1 MLSKVKSAVE
11 RYDMIKKGEAVC
23 CALSGGADSVALL
36 IALQELSAELGA
48 GLSAVHINHMLR
60 GEESDR
66 DEEFCRELCKKRGI
80 PLTVIRK
87 NAAAFAH
94 SMGLSVETGAREMR
108 YQIFSELA
116 ADKIATAHNLND
128 NAETL
133 IFRFARGT
141 GLRGLA
147 GIPPVRGNI
156 IRPLLWCSREEIE
169 TFLAARD
176 QSFVTDSTNLTDDYT
191 RNRIRHKIMPEMA
204 ALHGA
209 FPGCVTAL
217 TASFA
222 EDEDFLTSEA
232 EKYKGKDLRDIH
244 PALRKRVIISCL
256 KEHKLEVTAARAAEI
271 DSALLGEG
279 GKIDLGRGLTA
290 FIRNGKIIVRREKEV
305 RINELKI
312 LRDGE
317 YPFSSD
323 RIVTVSKVNCEK
335 MNSTEIVNKK
345 LTTDTLDY
353 DKINGDVVLRNRL
366 RGDRIKPAGSAHT
379 RELRKLLQERL
390 PFGERRVCAVLADRD
405 GVIWAEH
412 VGAAE
417 RVAPDENTGL
427 LMKINVTQSDKI

>member
-1 MLSKVKSAVE
+1 MLDKVKTAIE
-11 RYDMIKKGEAVC
+11 RYDMIKKGETVC

-36 IALQELSAELGA
+36 IALDELSADLGITV
-48 GLSAVHINHMLR
+48 SAVHINHMLR

-66 DEEFCRELCKKRGI
+66 DENFCKELCKKRDI
-80 PLTVIRK
+80 PLTVVRR

-94 SMGLSVETGAREMR
+94 SMGISLETGAREMR

-133 IFRFARGT
+133 IFRLARGT

-147 GIPPVRGNI
+147 GIPAVRGNI
-156 IRPLLWCSREEIE
+156 IRPMLRCSREEIE
-169 TFLAARD
+169 VFLASRD

-191 RNRIRHKIMPEMA
+191 RNRIRHKIMPEMT

-222 EDEDFLTSEA
+222 EDEDFLSSEA
-232 EKYKGKDLRDIH
+232 EKHKGKDLRGIH
-244 PALRKRVIISCL
+244 PALRKRAVISCL
-256 KEHKLEVTAARAAEI
+256 KEHKLEVTASRVSEI
-271 DSALLGEG
+271 ETSLLGSG
-279 GKIDLGRGLTA
+279 GKISVGGGYAA
-290 FIRNGKIIVRREKEV
+290 FIRNGKITIHREKEDEISSV
-305 RINELKI
+305 KI

-323 RIVTVSKVNCEK
+323 RIVIISKVNCEK
-335 MNSTEIVNKK
+335 MNITDIVNKK
-345 LTTDTLDY
+345 LTTDALDY

-366 RGDRIKPAGSAHT
+366 RGDRIKPVGAVHT

-390 PFGERRVCAVLADRD
+390 PFGERRLCAVLADRD
-405 GVIWAEH
+405 GVIWSEH
-412 VGAAE
+412 IGAAA

-427 LMKINVTQSDKI
+427 LMKINIRTSDK

>member
-1 MLSKVKSAVE
+1 MLIKVKTAIE
-11 RYDMIKKGEAVC
+11 RYHMIQKGEAVC

-48 GLSAVHINHMLR
+48 TVSAVHINHMLR

-66 DEEFCRELCKKRGI
+66 DEEFCRELCKKRDV
-80 PLTVIRK
+80 PLTVVRK

-108 YQIFSELA
+108 YQIFDQMA

-133 IFRFARGT
+133 IFRLARGT

-156 IRPLLWCSREEIE
+156 IRPMLQCSRQEIE
-169 TFLAARD
+169 VFLAARE

-191 RNRIRHKIMPEMA
+191 RNRIRHKIMPEMT

-209 FPGCVTAL
+209 FPECVTAL

-222 EDEDFLTSEA
+222 EDEDFLSSEA
-232 EKYKGKDLRDIH
+232 EKCKNKDLRTVH
-244 PALRKRVIISCL
+244 PALRKRIVISCL
-256 KEHKLEVTAARAAEI
+256 KDHKLEVTASRVSEI
-271 DSALLGEG
+271 EAALLVGG
-279 GKIDLGRGLTA
+279 GKISVGGGLTA
-290 FIRNGKIIVRREKEV
+290 FVRNGKIIIKKEKEETV
-305 RINELKI
+305 DSVKI

-323 RIVTVSKVNCEK
+323 RIVIVSKVNCEK
-335 MNSTEIVNKK
+335 MNNTDIVNKK
-345 LTTDTLDY
+345 LTTDALDY

-366 RGDRIKPAGSAHT
+366 RGDRIKPAGAAHT

-390 PFGERRVCAVLADRD
+390 PYGERRICAVLADRD
-405 GVIWAEH
+405 GVIWSEH
-412 VGAAE
+412 IGAAE
-417 RVAPDENTGL
+417 RVAPDEGTGR
-427 LMKINVTQSDKI
+427 LMKVNIRSVNK

>member
-1 MLSKVKSAVE
+1 MLNKVKAAIE
-11 RYDMIKKGEAVC
+11 RYDMIKKGETVC

-36 IALQELSAELGA
+36 IALQELSTELVMT
-48 GLSAVHINHMLR
+48 LTAVHINHMLR

-66 DEEFCRELCKKRGI
+66 DEEFCRELCRQRDI
-80 PLTVIRK
+80 PLTVVRR

-133 IFRFARGT
+133 IFRLARGT

-147 GIPPVRGNI
+147 GIPAVRGKV
-156 IRPLLWCSREEIE
+156 IRPLLQCSREEIE
-169 TFLAARD
+169 TFLTARE
-176 QSFVTDSTNLTDDYT
+176 QSFVTDSTNLTDNYT
-191 RNRIRHKIMPEMA
+191 RNRIRHKIMPEMT

-209 FPGCVTAL
+209 FPECVTAL

-222 EDEDFLTSEA
+222 EDEDFISSEA
-232 EKYKGKDLRDIH
+232 EKHKNKDLRTLH
-244 PALRKRVIISCL
+244 PALRKRVVISCL
-256 KEHKLEVTAARAAEI
+256 KDHKLEVTASRVSEI
-271 DSALLGEG
+271 EEALLGSG
-279 GKIDLGRGLTA
+279 GKISVGGGLTA
-290 FIRNGKIIVRREKEV
+290 FVRNGKIVIQKEKV
-305 RINELKI
+305 DPIDTVKI
-312 LRDGE
+312 LQDGE

-323 RIVTVSKVNCEK
+323 RIVIISKVNCEK
-335 MNSTEIVNKK
+335 MNGTDIVNEK
-345 LTTDTLDY
+345 LTTDVLDY
-353 DKINGDVVLRNRL
+353 DKINGGVVLRNRL
-366 RGDRIKPAGSAHT
+366 RGDKIKPAGSAHT

-390 PFGERRVCAVLADRD
+390 NLGERRICAVLADRD

-417 RVAPDENTGL
+417 RVTPDENTGL
-427 LMKINVTQSDKI
+427 LMKINIQQRR